1 MSPPLTGHRDDCS
14 GAQRA
19 SWHPVLSLLSQSLS
33 HPSLPFC
40 LLLRQALMHAYI
52 IGLGKA
58 WGAGTGRV
66 GEGGWSCLQNSQEIF
81 RRKHSERITGSFLR
95 YTRGFLQTYF
105 IYCLLNWEICSKAP
119 KVGLHAVRDW
129 YQPDHHT
136 IWWNVEL
143 FYIESVLIATRSHF
157 CTDIFLHLL
166 CICLQANEYS
176 LPSLNTGLE
185 DVKPSLSTSASSD
198 LASSVSQSYSVV
210 TGTIWLTL
218 DWSLKE

>member
-58 WGAGTGRV
+58 WGAGTGQV
-66 GEGGWSCLQNSQEIF
+66 GEGGWWCSQNSQEIF
-81 RRKHSERITGSFLR
+81 RRKHSERITDSFLR

-105 IYCLLNWEICSKAP
+105 IYCLLNWEICSKSSTQS
-119 KVGLHAVRDW
+119 GLACSPWV
-129 YQPDHHT
+129 
-136 IWWNVEL
+136 I
-143 FYIESVLIATRSHF
+143 STRSWHNLVECEIILHRKCF
-157 CTDIFLHLL
+157 DCHLLTFLHWH
-166 CICLQANEYS
+166 IFAFVVY
-176 LPSLNTGLE
+176 
-185 DVKPSLSTSASSD
+185 LSTGEW
-198 LASSVSQSYSVV
+198 V
-210 TGTIWLTL
+210 LTPIPEH
-218 DWSLKE
+218 WPGRRKA